1 MSSKNEKKIYPVKIA
16 DFKRSIHYLE
26 FLLAIIPLLFLLL
39 IYMMA
44 AQNGVGFFELIQT
57 QVTYNIILLA
67 AVFHAVSF
75 LLVYQAAGN
84 INKQVGYDYSVCIL
98 LLICL
103 LQFVL
108 MDIPVAILLVLLIR
122 KLNKKSGISMK
133 DAFHKMLH
141 SEYKWPFILALHQ

>member
-1 MSSKNEKKIYPVKIA
+1 
-16 DFKRSIHYLE
+16 
-26 FLLAIIPLLFLLL
+26 
-39 IYMMA
+39 MMA

-108 MDIPVAILLVLLIR
+108 MDIPVAILLVLLI
-122 KLNKKSGISMK
+122 L
-133 DAFHKMLH
+133 LLV
-141 SEYKWPFILALHQ
+141 LALLILTVLILVVFHCFKHSMP